1 MAESTASTAFA
12 ATLRAPQEILARES
26 VGQWLTR
33 TPIVLT
39 LVRLL
44 IVAILFSLWEY
55 LPIRPGLRLWL
66 SSPSMIFKTLATWF
80 VDGSIWVHIVAT
92 LQAML
97 IGYIIGCAIGVAG
110 GLLFGFMPRTYLV
123 LSPYLTALYALPKV
137 ALAPLFILLLGIGIE
152 SKVALV
158 AMTVFFIVL
167 NSTLDGV
174 RDVDTDLIRSL
185 TLMGAS
191 RLETI
196 RKVILPGTLSWIFTG
211 MRISVRYAFTGT
223 LLAELIGS
231 NRGLG
236 YLIEFN
242 SGIFNATGAYAAVL
256 IIVVLSVTMSELLIW
271 IEKLLPRHG
280 R

>member
-33 TPIVLT
+33 TPIALT
-39 LVRLL
+39 LVRLF

-97 IGYIIGCAIGVAG
+97 IGYIIGCAIGVAS

>member
-1 MAESTASTAFA
+1 
-12 ATLRAPQEILARES
+12 
-26 VGQWLTR
+26 
-33 TPIVLT
+33 
-39 LVRLL
+39 
-44 IVAILFSLWEY
+44 
-55 LPIRPGLRLWL
+55 
-66 SSPSMIFKTLATWF
+66 
-80 VDGSIWVHIVAT
+80 
-92 LQAML
+92 
-97 IGYIIGCAIGVAG
+97 
-110 GLLFGFMPRTYLV
+110 
-123 LSPYLTALYALPKV
+123 
-137 ALAPLFILLLGIGIE
+137 
-152 SKVALV
+152 
-158 AMTVFFIVL
+158 MTVFFIVL

-174 RDVDTDLIRSL
+174 RDVDADLTRSL

-196 RKVILPGTLSWIFTG
+196 RKVILPGTLPWIFTG

-271 IEKLLPRHG
+271 IEKLMPRRG

>member
-97 IGYIIGCAIGVAG
+97 IGYIIGCAIGVAS

>member
-1 MAESTASTAFA
+1 
-12 ATLRAPQEILARES
+12 
-26 VGQWLTR
+26 VGQWLAR
-33 TPIVLT
+33 TPIALT

-44 IVAILFSLWEY
+44 IVAILFLLWEY
-55 LPIRPGLRLWL
+55 LPIRSGLRLWL
-66 SSPSMIFKTLATWF
+66 SSPSMIFKTLTTWF
-80 VDGSIWVHIVAT
+80 VDGSIWAHIGAT

-97 IGYIIGCAIGVAG
+97 VGYVIGCAIGITG
-110 GLLFGFMPRTYLV
+110 GFLFGFMPRTYLV

-137 ALAPLFILLLGIGIE
+137 ALVPLFILLLGIGIA

-174 RDVDTDLIRSL
+174 RDVDADLTRSL

-196 RKVILPGTLSWIFTG
+196 RKVILPGTLPWIFTG

-271 IEKLLPRHG
+271 IEKLMPRRG